1 MNEQE
6 RLKHH
11 ERVLATCRGLLE
23 GRIGVIEAARE
34 LSRLRFDLDAEDDPD
49 FRVFVAIDSETDHL
63 PVGTVRRD
71 WGPDALEAK
80 DREIREYEEASR
92 EDAYRAARNLLKKY
106 G

>member
-1 MNEQE
+1 MP
-6 RLKHH
+6 R
-11 ERVLATCRGLLE
+11 LLE
-23 GRIGVIEAARE
+23 GRIGVIEASRE
-34 LSRLRFDLDAEDDPD
+34 LNHLRFEVDAENDPD
-49 FRVFVAIDSETDHL
+49 FITFVAIDSETDHL

-80 DREIREYEEASR
+80 DRESREYEEASR